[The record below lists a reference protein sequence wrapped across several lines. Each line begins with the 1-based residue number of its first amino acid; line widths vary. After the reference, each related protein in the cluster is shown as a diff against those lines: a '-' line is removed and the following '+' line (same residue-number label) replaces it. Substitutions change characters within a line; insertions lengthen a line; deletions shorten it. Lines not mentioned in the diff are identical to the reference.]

1 MQSIID
7 AIKLKISG
15 STFESDVNGRVY
27 LDEADDITLPYMVW
41 FVVTAPKEKTF
52 QESFRNALI
61 QFSIFEAKTAGIA
74 AMTTIYNDLDALFDE
89 CTLTIT
95 GDTFLRM
102 HEENLT
108 TMMDEITTPEGSV
121 GVRHW
126 AVDYEVSAQLG

>member
-15 STFESDVNGRVY
+15 SALETDVNGRVY
-27 LDEADDITLPYMVW
+27 LDEADDMTLPYCVW

-52 QESFRNALI
+52 QENFRNALI
-61 QFSIFEAKTAGIA
+61 QFSIFEAKTAGIG
-74 AMTTIYNDLDALFDE
+74 AMTTIYNDLDVLFDE

-102 HEENLT
+102 NEVNLT
-108 TMMDEITTPEGSV
+108 TMMDSITTPEGSV
-121 GVRHW
+121 GVRQW
-126 AVDYEVSAQLG
+126 NVDYSVEVQI